1 MLNRIKTLDKRN
13 LNILINVAMSF
24 TIKGGS
30 LFITLFTLPAYM
42 KYFNNQAMLGVW
54 FTLLSVLSWILFF
67 DLGIGNGLRNKLV
80 DILVSK
86 NYKQAKE
93 YISSAYIIITF
104 FSVSVALLV
113 YVISP
118 YINWNH
124 FFNISEE
131 YISSRILLKT
141 IRIVMLGI
149 LLQFVLRI
157 ITSILYALQHSFIP
171 SLLNLITSVVLLL
184 FVLNAT
190 SISAEYN
197 IVILAYA
204 NVIAANLPLVVAT
217 IIIFM
222 TKLRGCQPSIKMFN
236 KQYAAD
242 IMKLGGVFFWLQIM
256 AMILFN
262 TNEYLITWFLTPSM
276 VVEYQIYNK
285 VFALGGSLVTLAMTP
300 IWSAVTKAKVENDY
314 KWIGRINKK
323 LMMLGGLG
331 ITVEMMIVPFMQIV
345 INVWLGDKAIKVN
358 YFYAITFAIYGSVF
372 LWSSV
377 IASISNGLGELK
389 IQFVF
394 VTLGTLVNIPLSFI
408 GAKLLNSYIAIVIAN
423 IISLLPFA
431 LYSHFGLV
439 DLLIE
444 R

>member
-1 MLNRIKTLDKRN
+1 
-13 LNILINVAMSF
+13 
-24 TIKGGS
+24 
-30 LFITLFTLPAYM
+30 
-42 KYFNNQAMLGVW
+42 
-54 FTLLSVLSWILFF
+54 
-67 DLGIGNGLRNKLV
+67 
-80 DILVSK
+80 
-86 NYKQAKE
+86 
-93 YISSAYIIITF
+93 
-104 FSVSVALLV
+104 
-113 YVISP
+113 
-118 YINWNH
+118 
-124 FFNISEE
+124 
-131 YISSRILLKT
+131 
-141 IRIVMLGI
+141 MLGI

-423 IISLLPFA
+423 IISLLPFCIIQPLWFSRFINRKVMKNNDPLMLTVIDESKTDSNQSA
-431 LYSHFGLV
+431 NSNQSL
-439 DLLIE
+439 
-444 R
+444 RC